1 MLLLCALIVGSSS
14 AWAADKWVKTAP
26 ADLTSNDIVVIVDQN
41 SSTAMSND
49 NGTTKGPSATEVT
62 LNDGKDEI
70 TSEVAENLQW
80 TVTVTTKDDVTTYKF
95 GVSSDFLYC
104 TNTNNGVRVGDNS
117 NNAFTIYNNN
127 GVDFLLNT
135 ETTRYLGV
143 YSSKDWRCYTSI
155 NANIRAT
162 VLAFYKKT
170 GDPSDT
176 RTETSTTISEGY
188 ATEGAVNTTL
198 DLPTATVKAGENAVE
213 GAEVVWSSSDETVA
227 TISDGKI
234 NLLAA
239 GTTTIKATYD
249 GDETYKESNAS
260 YTLTV
265 YDPTVK
271 GTEYNPYTVEEAIE
285 AIQALEKPASGIS
298 NAYVKGIV
306 TKIDNIGSGALTYW
320 ISDDGINE
328 SQFEVYKGKSFGGAE
343 FSSENDLE
351 IGDIIVLKGKIV
363 YYSKD
368 NVYEFSS
375 NSQIFSLKR
384 NVAVTSAGWATYA
397 ATANMEFAEGDA
409 FIVTAATTSATLSP
423 VTKVPAGT
431 PVILKGEGTK
441 TATVLAEAPDA
452 INGNMLKVGDGETAT
467 QNPYV
472 LANKTKG
479 VGFYKWEG
487 TLADL
492 NGKVYLEF
500 ETPTDPNP
508 ARDFIGFAETT
519 GINGVEKATV
529 ENGQFF
535 NLAGQRVA
543 QPTKGLY
550 IVNGKKVIIK

>member
-1 MLLLCALIVGSSS
+1 MKQKGLLKTMLLLCALIVGSSS
-14 AWAADKWVKTAP
+14 AWADGTSGTINFGSAEGSTKISGESIQGDDSQGNTWTITTVITNASFTQNAAYSQVGAAKKPATSITFTTTLPSDVNITAFS
-26 ADLTSNDIVVIVDQN
+26 AKFGGFSGTAGTITLKVGDTTVGTGSLNATTDVTVSNTSAVQ
-41 SSTAMSND
+41 
-49 NGTTKGPSATEVT
+49 
-62 LNDGKDEI
+62 GK
-70 TSEVAENLQW
+70 VL
-80 TVTVTTKDDVTTYKF
+80 TVTVTDILKGVKCYNISYTYEMDSNKENITLSFPQTSYEVDVNETFEAPELNNDKGATITVTY
-95 GVSSDFLYC
+95 
-104 TNTNNGVRVGDNS
+104 
-117 NNAFTIYNNN
+117 A
-127 GVDFLLNT
+127 
-135 ETTRYLGV
+135 
-143 YSSKDWRCYTSI
+143 
-155 NANIRAT
+155 
-162 VLAFYKKT
+162 
-170 GDPSDT
+170 
-176 RTETSTTISEGY
+176 
-188 ATEGAVNTTL
+188 
-198 DLPTATVKAGENAVE
+198 
-213 GAEVVWSSSDETVA
+213 SSDETVA
-227 TISDGKI
+227 TVNAETGAVT
-234 NLLAA
+234 LLAA
-239 GTTTIKATYD
+239 GTTKITAIFV
-249 GDETYKESNAS
+249 GNETYNAAS
-260 YTLTV
+260 AFYNLTV

-409 FIVTAATTSATLSP
+409 FIVTAATTSATLTS

-441 TATVLAEAPDA
+441 TATVLAEAPAA
-452 INGNMLKVGDGETAT
+452 INGNMLKVGDGVTET